1 VDFWARVTE
10 TDPSAT
16 VTASDRPVEDNEWE
30 DFCRAIEGR
39 VAGKPPAYAT
49 GLTGFRRLDL
59 RVGPAVLIP
68 RPETEGLVQQVLD
81 WAETEGRRG
90 VAVDIGTGSGCI
102 ALSLAVEG
110 SFARILATDISD
122 EILGVARENLDR
134 IRPDTPVDL
143 RCGEFFA
150 PLKGELMDVIVANPP
165 YVTPDEFEG
174 LEESVRLHEPRDA
187 LVSDEG
193 GMRHTRLLLEGAA
206 GCLAPG
212 GLLALE
218 IDAERGDRVL
228 HLAERCGWEARIEED
243 VFGRPR
249 YLVATAP
256 IP

>member
-1 VDFWARVTE
+1 VDIWARVTE
-10 TDPSAT
+10 TDPARA
-16 VTASDRPVEDNEWE
+16 VTAGDRSIEDDEWE
-30 DFCRAIEGR
+30 GFCRAIEGR

-110 SFARILATDISD
+110 SFARILATDVSD

-143 RCGEFFA
+143 RRGEFFA
-150 PLKGELMDVIVANPP
+150 PLEGEPVDVIVANPP

-174 LEESVRLHEPRDA
+174 LEESVRLHEPRSA

-206 GCLAPG
+206 ERLGPG

-218 IDAERGDRVL
+218 IDAQRGDRVL
-228 HLAERCGWEARIEED
+228 ELAGQCGWEARIEED
-243 VFGRPR
+243 IFGRPR